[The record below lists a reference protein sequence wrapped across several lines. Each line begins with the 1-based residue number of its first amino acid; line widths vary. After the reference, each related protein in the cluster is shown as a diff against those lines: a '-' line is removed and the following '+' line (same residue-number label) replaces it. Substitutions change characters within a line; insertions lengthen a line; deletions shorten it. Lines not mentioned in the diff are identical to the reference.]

1 MDLGGS
7 KQNVGTNE
15 RWASGV
21 GGAAL
26 ALWGLRRASLPGLL
40 VAATGAALAWR
51 GLSGWCNLY
60 GALGIDRA
68 GATRTVGNLG
78 VKIDRGITVAAT
90 PERLYHFW
98 RNFENLPRVMS
109 HVERVEVLSETRSRW
124 HVKAPAG
131 ISLEWEAEII
141 NDHPPHLIA
150 WRTQSGA
157 MVEHAGSVRFT
168 PEGASTRIDVSLQ
181 YDPPGGALTHAVAS
195 WMDADA
201 GRLLEHDL
209 QEFKQAL
216 ESGRLAA

>member
-1 MDLGGS
+1 MD

-40 VAATGAALAWR
+40 VAAAGGALAWR

-68 GATRTVGNLG
+68 GAGQTVGNLG
-78 VKIDRGITVAAT
+78 VKVDRGVTVAAP

-98 RNFENLPRVMS
+98 RNFDNLPRIMS

-124 HVKAPAG
+124 HVKTPAG
-131 ISLEWEAEII
+131 MTVAWEAEII
-141 NDHPPHLIA
+141 NDQAPHLIA
-150 WRTQSGA
+150 WRTVDNA
-157 MVEHAGSVRFT
+157 MITHAGSVRFT
-168 PEGASTRIDVSLQ
+168 PAGSGTRIDVALQ
-181 YDPPGGALTHAVAS
+181 YDPPGGALTHAMARLV
-195 WMDADA
+195 DADA
-201 GRLLEHDL
+201 GRILEHDL
-209 QEFKQAL
+209 NEFKQAL

>member
-1 MDLGGS
+1 MN
-7 KQNVGTNE
+7 KQNVGTTE

-21 GGAAL
+21 GGATL

-40 VAATGAALAWR
+40 VAAVGGALAWR

-68 GATRTVGNLG
+68 GAERTVGNLG
-78 VKIDRGITVAAT
+78 VKIDRDVTVAAP

-98 RNFENLPRVMS
+98 RNFDNLPRIMS

-131 ISLEWEAEII
+131 MTVSWEAEII
-141 NDHPPHLIA
+141 NDQPPHLLA
-150 WRTQSGA
+150 WRTLSGA
-157 MVEHAGSVRFT
+157 MVSHAGSVRFT
-168 PEGASTRIDVSLQ
+168 PAGSGTRIEVSLQ
-181 YDPPGGALTHAVAS
+181 YDPPGGALTHAAAQL
-195 WMDADA
+195 MDVDA
-201 GRLLEHDL
+201 GQVLHHDL
-209 QEFKQAL
+209 NEFKQAL

>member
-1 MDLGGS
+1 MN

-21 GGAAL
+21 GGSAL

-40 VAATGAALAWR
+40 IAAVGAAIAWR
-51 GLSGWCNLY
+51 GVSGWCSLY

-68 GATRTVGNLG
+68 GGDGTVGNLG
-78 VKIDRGITVAAT
+78 VKIDRSVVAAAP

-98 RNFENLPRVMS
+98 RNFDNLPRIMS
-109 HVERVEVLSETRSRW
+109 HLDRVEVLSETRSRW
-124 HVKAPAG
+124 HAEVPGG
-131 ISLEWEAEII
+131 IPISWEAEII
-141 NDHPPHLIA
+141 NDQPRQLIA
-150 WRTQSGA
+150 WRTVPGSI
-157 MVEHAGSVRFT
+157 VSHAGSVRFT
-168 PEGASTRIDVSLQ
+168 PAGSGTRIDVSLQ
-181 YDPPGGALTHAVAS
+181 YDPPGGTLAHTIAS
-195 WMDADA
+195 FIGADA